1 MLQSLKRLTKHSA
14 IYGIGHILT
23 RSIGFLLLPIH
34 TNALD
39 PAQMGVASL
48 LFSALGIFNVV
59 FGYGMDV
66 AFLRHFIMAEDKE
79 KRQDIFSTAFL
90 TLLGTGLL
98 FSALLYAYPGP
109 VSQAVFRSSQ
119 YTQLIQL
126 GAGILLADVI
136 VLLPFLVLR
145 GLEKSIRFGILKF
158 VNVAANLGMNLLF
171 VVYLKQGVP
180 GVFKANLIASAVS
193 LLTVLPVILQWFRWR
208 YSRAMLKELLK
219 FGLPYIP
226 SMLSVLIMDQ
236 ISRFFLDRMIGKEA
250 TGIFSAAYKLGMFM
264 ALIVAA
270 FRFAWHPF
278 FLTTSKQKDAKQVF
292 SRVLTYFVMVT
303 GFLHLL
309 VSFFIRDIISF
320 SLFGFTIIGAE
331 YGPGIPIV
339 PIVML
344 AYIGYGVYVNFIV
357 GIYIEKKTH
366 VLPFITG
373 VGALVSLSANYLL
386 IPVMGIQGAAW
397 STCLAYTAMATTLYF
412 YSQKLYAVTY
422 EWQRILKLI
431 LVLVPLFI
439 LGTASQGPLLT
450 LRRLVLLALFPV
462 LLRLI
467 GFFNVEEKLAIQR
480 MIRRFFTRKA
490 PHRENGNG

>member
-48 LFSALGIFNVV
+48 LFSALGILNVV

-66 AFLRHFIMAEDKE
+66 AFLRHFIMAETE
-79 KRQDIFSTAFL
+79 RKRREIFSTAFM
-90 TLLGTGLL
+90 TLISTGLL
-98 FSALLYAYPGP
+98 FAGLLYLQPAPM
-109 VSQAVFRSSQ
+109 SIAIFRTANYS
-119 YTQLIQL
+119 TLVQL
-126 GAGILLADVI
+126 GAGILLADVL

-145 GLEKSIRFGILKF
+145 GLEQSVRFGVLKF
-158 VNVAANLGMNLLF
+158 VNVVANLSMNLLF
-171 VVYLKQGVP
+171 VVYLKQGVV
-180 GVFKANLIASAVS
+180 GVFKANLIASCIS
-193 LLTVLPVILQWFRWR
+193 LLTVLPVIFKWLRFH
-208 YSRAMLKELLK
+208 YSRPMAKELLK

-278 FLTTSKQKDAKQVF
+278 FLTTSKQKDAKQIF
-292 SRVLTYFVMVT
+292 SRVLTYFVLVT
-303 GFLHLL
+303 GFLHLA
-309 VSFFIRDIISF
+309 VSFFIDKIIAF
-320 SLFGFTIIGAE
+320 SLFGFTIIGPKYA
-331 YGPGIPIV
+331 PGLPIV
-339 PIVML
+339 PVVML

-366 VLPFITG
+366 VLPLITG
-373 VGALVSLSANYLL
+373 VGALVSLSANYFL
-386 IPVMGIQGAAW
+386 IPVLGIEGAAW
-397 STCLAYTAMATTLYF
+397 STCLAYSAMAGTLYF
-412 YSQKLYAVTY
+412 YSQKLYPIHY
-422 EWQRILKLI
+422 EWLRILKLI
-431 LVLVPLFI
+431 GVFVPVYSLGMGLSMLWRI
-439 LGTASQGPLLT
+439 LLLAAIPLL
-450 LRRLVLLALFPV
+450 LYV
-462 LLRLI
+462 I
-467 GFFNVEEKLAIQR
+467 GFYRAEELNGVRNVFNRLKKR
-480 MIRRFFTRKA
+480 
-490 PHRENGNG
+490 